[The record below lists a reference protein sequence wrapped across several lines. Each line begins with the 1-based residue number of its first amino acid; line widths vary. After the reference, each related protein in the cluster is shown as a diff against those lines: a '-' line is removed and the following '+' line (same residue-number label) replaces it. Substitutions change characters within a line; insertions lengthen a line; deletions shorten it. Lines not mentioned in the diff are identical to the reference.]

1 MTAYGLN
8 EQEIAD
14 FNAFWCGKLES
25 GCDYAMYP
33 QLTQTVDAAMP
44 VTISPQPDT
53 VFRIWFA
60 FVRDDT
66 PQREAVPEA
75 LTRDG
80 FTAVEWGGFFL
91 N

>member
-1 MTAYGLN
+1 MFL
-8 EQEIAD
+8 IAVLVC
-14 FNAFWCGKLES
+14 FFAENSPSASAKGHCG
-25 GCDYAMYP
+25 
-33 QLTQTVDAAMP
+33 QTVDAAMP

-80 FTAVEWGGFFL
+80 FTAVEWGSFFL